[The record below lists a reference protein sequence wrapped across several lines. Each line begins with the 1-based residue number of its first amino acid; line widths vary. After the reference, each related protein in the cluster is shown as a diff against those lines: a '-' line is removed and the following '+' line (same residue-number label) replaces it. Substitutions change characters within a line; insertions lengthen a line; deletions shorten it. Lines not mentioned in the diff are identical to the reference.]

1 MRHINSRLQS
11 QVGHQVCSIAAGR
24 VQPGPASPGRQI
36 GATAGLV
43 AGLIGSLLV
52 GCNQVQPL
60 NPEFTMEIKP
70 TGAGGTYNI
79 MGQTNLTKPP
89 TTVTIQAIRKL
100 RPLANATRLTNREP
114 MYAVVAED
122 RVETQ
127 DGKWQATLKLIQS
140 DSTGTPLESW
150 QINQNQVPLEVE
162 PEGQVSFIAVTAPLD
177 RSIRFVELNGSGA
190 GSITNPVLQ
199 SATDGSN
206 YLKAEQSITIAPPT
220 LNRSLA
226 KATDRPVVQVRA
238 TASQTVVNSKQSTA
252 PLTSQ
257 EFVR

>member
-11 QVGHQVCSIAAGR
+11 QVNHQVR
-24 VQPGPASPGRQI
+24 
-36 GATAGLV
+36 GLV
-43 AGLIGSLLV
+43 AGLVQPWPPSPAGRGTSVLAAGLMVSLLV
-52 GCNQVQPL
+52 GCNQAQPL
-60 NPEFTMEIKP
+60 NPEFTMQIQP
-70 TGAGGTYNI
+70 TGSGGTYNI
-79 MGQTNLTKPP
+79 SGQTNLTKPP
-89 TTVTIQAIRKL
+89 TTITVQAIRKL

-127 DGKWQATLKLIQS
+127 DGKWQATLKLIQP
-140 DSTGTPLESW
+140 DSAGTPLESW

-162 PEGQVSFIAVTAPLD
+162 PEGQISFIAVTAPLD

-190 GSITNPVLQ
+190 GAIANPVLQ

-220 LNRSLA
+220 FNRSLA
-226 KATDRPVVQVRA
+226 KAADRPIIPVRA
-238 TASQTVVNSKQSTA
+238 AASQTIVNSKQSTA

-257 EFVR
+257 EFAR